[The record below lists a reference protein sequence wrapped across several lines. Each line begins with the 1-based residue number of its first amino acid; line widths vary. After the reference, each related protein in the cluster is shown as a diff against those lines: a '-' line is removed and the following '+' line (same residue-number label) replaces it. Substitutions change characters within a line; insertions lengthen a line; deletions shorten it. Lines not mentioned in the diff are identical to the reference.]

1 MLLYKDLHVHIEKK
15 IISQCNSLETIQF
28 LFKVFYN
35 IMKNKRDIPNKK
47 RYETIFLNSL
57 KWKVYIERYRS
68 QKKKKYNNLKKW

>member
-47 RYETIFLNSL
+47 RYETIYF
-57 KWKVYIERYRS
+57 
-68 QKKKKYNNLKKW
+68 